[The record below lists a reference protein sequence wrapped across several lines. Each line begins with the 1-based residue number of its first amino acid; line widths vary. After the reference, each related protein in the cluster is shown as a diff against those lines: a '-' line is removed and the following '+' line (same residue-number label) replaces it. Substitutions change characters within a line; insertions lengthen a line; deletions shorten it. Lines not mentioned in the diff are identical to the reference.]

1 MHAPHLLLELLVT
14 ILQLLHRAGELADRC
29 LEPIEA
35 RLDKLFLT
43 TLNRKPS
50 AQERE
55 KFAAFLADEKASV
68 ADAIWT
74 LITGSEFRFNH

>member
-1 MHAPHLLLELLVT
+1 MHL
-14 ILQLLHRAGELADRC
+14 RS
-29 LEPIEA
+29 A
-35 RLDKLFLT
+35 REFLRILT

-74 LITGSEFRFNH
+74 LITCSEFRFNH